1 MAVPAG
7 VNCSGGFR
15 AFPDLPR
22 ALAKIAGF
30 AKPRVSVIGML
41 PRYTDLVA
49 MTTIK
54 VDVAVR
60 DRLARVAKASGVTM
74 ASLLRDVTTE
84 LEARMN
90 WAIIDGSYRRLREES
105 PDEWA
110 AYMAEL
116 DGWDSVTGDP
126 GNAAEEWPEFNT

>member
-1 MAVPAG
+1 
-7 VNCSGGFR
+7 
-15 AFPDLPR
+15 
-22 ALAKIAGF
+22 
-30 AKPRVSVIGML
+30 
-41 PRYTDLVA
+41 
-49 MTTIK
+49 MTMTSIK

-74 ASLLRDVTTE
+74 TSLLRDVTSE

-90 WAIIDGSYRRLREES
+90 WTLIEASYQRLREES

-110 AYMAEL
+110 AYMVEL
-116 DGWDSVTGDP
+116 DAWDSVTSDY